1 MVGCGTLRKPDRLPP
16 LCPNFAQ
23 TIQWNANGPKRKQA
37 KQGSVSYS
45 GYSLK
50 PCFQRTSV
58 SLFLVGS
65 RTLDLAI
72 LVRVQA
78 SQPNLFPLVRLAGL
92 EKR

>member
-1 MVGCGTLRKPDRLPP
+1 MIHKLRA

-23 TIQWNANGPKRKQA
+23 TIQWNANGTKRRQA
-37 KQGSVSYS
+37 MQRSVTHS
-45 GYSLK
+45 GYAFK

-58 SLFLVGS
+58 SLFLVGD

-78 SQPNLFPLVRLAGL
+78 SQPNSLI
-92 EKR
+92 